1 MQLLIFRSLSVVFFT
16 ISSMYEVLSV
26 LILIAM
32 LLYRVVYFFVRVLL
46 CGGPVFDIVDLVSV
60 IVVDSLST
68 TEVVTT
74 LVLSSVVDFD
84 KMFGNVV
91 IASIVVSV
99 TSAFVD
105 VIGSSSCAVVVTLL
119 FAFVVIGSVT
129 SLRLK
134 SVVNDFIFIGPVY
147 SLVAVVVTLAAG
159 FVVITSVTSL
169 ILVVVGF
176 SFVIGSVSVVV
187 VAVVLGFVVVI
198 VVVVDVSGN
207 VGLSGG
213 DLIFTQ

>member
-1 MQLLIFRSLSVVFFT
+1 M
-16 ISSMYEVLSV
+16 
-26 LILIAM
+26 
-32 LLYRVVYFFVRVLL
+32 LL

-105 VIGSSSCAVVVTLL
+105 VICSSSCAVVVTLL